1 MKARPVAMLASSM
14 IMMTMLV
21 TCGPTT
27 SKPATTAQPSA
38 ASASQPEQKE
48 PVLYTAKQCFT
59 NMVNLAQRWQTDALP
74 FHFESELT
82 TETTGQGG
90 KSTIWRA
97 LFVSQH
103 RGAMKG
109 FICSGSRLPS
119 SPAIGFTST
128 PETAYAANVP
138 ALMFHPSYFQYDSD
152 KTFAVTLAHGGAA
165 IIKQDPKQPVIYL
178 LDWDPKQKELL
189 WQVIYGKSQLERK
202 GLCVVN
208 AATGA
213 FVRAGK

>member
-1 MKARPVAMLASSM
+1 MKPSSIVMLVP
-14 IMMTMLV
+14 IMVMMMMLV
-21 TCGPTT
+21 TCGPTAST
-27 SKPATTAQPSA
+27 PTTTAQPRTGST
-38 ASASQPEQKE
+38 SQLDQKV
-48 PVLYTAKQCFT
+48 PVLYTGKQCFT
-59 NMVNLAQRWQTDALP
+59 NLVNLAQRWQADALP

-82 TETTGQGG
+82 SESTGQDG

-97 LFVSQH
+97 LFVSQN

-128 PETAYAANVP
+128 SETAYAPNVP

-152 KTFAVTLAHGGAA
+152 KIFAVTLAHGGAGM
-165 IIKQDPKQPVIYL
+165 IKQDPKQPIIYL
-178 LDWDPKQKELL
+178 LDWNPKKKELL
-189 WQVIYGKSQLERK
+189 WQVIYGKSQLDRK